1 MAPVLGRCRPLLGA
15 GGAGG
20 LDERARAG
28 LRPGAAL
35 S

>member
-1 MAPVLGRCRPLLGA
+1 MASVPGWCRPSPGA
-15 GGAGG
+15 GGVDG

-28 LRPGAAL
+28 LRPGAVL